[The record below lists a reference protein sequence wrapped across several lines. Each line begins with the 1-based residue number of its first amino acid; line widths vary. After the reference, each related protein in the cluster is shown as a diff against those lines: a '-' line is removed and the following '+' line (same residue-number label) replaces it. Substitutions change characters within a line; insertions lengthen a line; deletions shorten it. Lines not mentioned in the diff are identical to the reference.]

1 MLNGGGGWTVDRSGE
16 SVERRDDQP
25 QQHSPS
31 TTIMAD
37 QESSKFLNYGT
48 SISHRMLR
56 EQYDTRTFEFCV
68 AKALGIPYH
77 TAQFNSIL
85 PTELF

>member
-1 MLNGGGGWTVDRSGE
+1 
-16 SVERRDDQP
+16 
-25 QQHSPS
+25 
-31 TTIMAD
+31 MAD
-37 QESSKFLNYGT
+37 QERSKFLNYGT